1 MSGVYKNAFWE
12 SDFLSQAGF
21 DTLSSHMKDGQK
33 SCKWLEDF
41 LKQRAKAEEEYAK
54 TLLKLSK

>member
-1 MSGVYKNAFWE
+1 MFGVYKNAFWE